1 MINNLLSNDHSVVNY
16 IKLENMDQNELMDLV
31 RTTMHRHREI
41 DIVLLTPLVD
51 FITKKTKGN
60 PFYACQLL
68 TTLEKKGLIYF
79 TWDQCRW
86 EYNLQEIE
94 KALLQEIVETSED
107 INIEFLVH
115 RLRELPLDGQRFLKW
130 AAFVG
135 DKFSYETVRHLMTD
149 DTTGDDYEAESID
162 AAKPPHTIESA
173 TTTTTMT
180 NSTASKA
187 MSSPLPSAL
196 TTLATNKHGRTSDA
210 INGLQSAVQQ
220 GFIHAFSNDEFG
232 FSHDRYSQAAMLLA
246 KPEKREKIHLKIAT
260 YFMDNLDVDVCWIAD
275 HLKAAMPLIK
285 LFDKK
290 SKHRAILIHAGDRA
304 YNSGA
309 HSLAFSYYSAA
320 QELLDPPDPWVNG
333 VDSTY
338 QETLHLYTQLAE
350 ISWFMG
356 YDMTPTLLSTI
367 LQHAT
372 SAIDRA
378 AAYRLQHRHQWS
390 QTELQ
395 GKAYIL
401 MKCLGEL
408 GSENVSLDL
417 TDAELHHLYQHT
429 RHEVLEIGMDN
440 ILKLPVCEDHLVRT
454 RLSIMEE
461 M

>member
-1 MINNLLSNDHSVVNY
+1 
-16 IKLENMDQNELMDLV
+16 
-31 RTTMHRHREI
+31 
-41 DIVLLTPLVD
+41 
-51 FITKKTKGN
+51 
-60 PFYACQLL
+60 
-68 TTLEKKGLIYF
+68 
-79 TWDQCRW
+79 
-86 EYNLQEIE
+86 
-94 KALLQEIVETSED
+94 
-107 INIEFLVH
+107 
-115 RLRELPLDGQRFLKW
+115 
-130 AAFVG
+130 
-135 DKFSYETVRHLMTD
+135 MTD
-149 DTTGDDYEAESID
+149 DTTGNLNSDLESDDHEDDSID
-162 AAKPPHTIESA
+162 AVKSRHTIDSVTTTT

-180 NSTASKA
+180 MTTTTNST
-187 MSSPLPSAL
+187 MTISSPRPSAL
-196 TTLATNKHGRTSDA
+196 TTLATNKHSRTSDA

-246 KPEKREKIHLKIAT
+246 KPENREKIHLKIAT
-260 YFMDNLDVDVCWIAD
+260 YFMDNLDVDACWIAD

-290 SKHRAILIHAGDRA
+290 SKHRAILIQAGDRA

-320 QELLDPPDPWVNG
+320 QELLAPSDPWVNG
-333 VDSTY
+333 ADSTY

-401 MKCLGEL
+401 MECLGEL

-417 TDAELHHLYQHT
+417 NDTELLHLYQHT
-429 RHEVLEIGMDN
+429 RREVLKIGMND
-440 ILKLPVCEDHLVRT
+440 IFKLPVCEDHLVRT